1 MKRRQ
6 ILTQAARALPLLASP
21 VPALMGAT
29 DTGPDVARSITVFL
43 CGDVMTG
50 RGIDQILPHPGDPR
64 LYESY
69 VSSAKEYVDLAEEL
83 TGPFD
88 TPVDFPYIWGDALEE
103 LDRVRPNARIINL
116 ETSVT
121 KSDDRAPK
129 GVHYRMHP
137 DNIPCLTAAKIHCCA
152 LANNHVLDWGEAGL
166 IETLETLERVGIAT
180 AGAGR
185 DLDEAETPAII
196 EASGKGRVLVFAYGS
211 VTSGIPRSWA
221 ASGEQPGVNLL
232 RDLSGKTV
240 QRIAQQVKSVRRQ
253 GDLVIAS
260 IHWGGNWGYHIP
272 ADQKAFAHGLI
283 DKAGVD
289 VIHGHSSHHPKGIEV
304 HNGKPILYGCGDFF
318 NDYEGISG
326 YEEFRSDL
334 VLMYFVSMNP
344 TTSSLTRLEM
354 TPLKIQRFRL
364 NRVNREDAGWISDRL
379 NREGAELG
387 TRVELARDN
396 SLSLTWG

>member
-1 MKRRQ
+1 MKRRR

-29 DTGPDVARSITVFL
+29 GARADAARTITLFL

-50 RGIDQILPHPGDPR
+50 RGINQILPHPGDPR

-69 VSSAKEYVDLAEEL
+69 VRTAKGYFRLAEEL

-88 TPVDFPYIWGDALEE
+88 TPVDFPYIWGDALDE
-103 LDRVRPNARIINL
+103 LNRIRPDVRIINL

-129 GVHYRMHP
+129 CIHYRMHP
-137 DNIPCLTAAKIHCCA
+137 DNIPVLTAAKIDCCA
-152 LANNHVLDWGEAGL
+152 LANNHVLDCGDAGL
-166 IETLETLERVGIAT
+166 IETLETLERAEIAT

-185 DLDEAETPAII
+185 DLDETASPAIL
-196 EASGKGRVLVFAYGS
+196 EVPRKGRVLVFAYGS
-211 VTSGIPRSWA
+211 VTSGIPRSWG
-221 ASGEQPGVNLL
+221 ASRKRPGVNLL
-232 RDLSGKTV
+232 RDLSGKTIA
-240 QRIAQQVKSVRRQ
+240 RIAQQVKSVKRQ
-253 GDLVIAS
+253 GDIAIAS

-272 ADQKAFAHGLI
+272 DDQKAFAHKLV
-283 DKAGVD
+283 DEAGVD
-289 VIHGHSSHHPKGIEV
+289 IIHGHSSHHPKGIEV
-304 HNGKPILYGCGDFF
+304 HNGKPILYGCGDFL

-334 VLMYFVSMNP
+334 VLMYFASINP
-344 TTSSLTRLEM
+344 AKSRLTRLEM
-354 TPLKIQRFRL
+354 TPLRIQRFKL
-364 NRVNREDAGWISDRL
+364 NRVNKEDAGWLSDRL

-387 TRVELARDN
+387 TRVALARDN
-396 SLSLTWG
+396 TLSLTWG